1 MGQRADGNA
10 QPRFGAPQ
18 VTTEALPD
26 GSMIIRS
33 AIPLGITPRCLGDLL
48 RSWAARQPDRMFL
61 AERDSTGGW
70 RRMTYAAVEQKV
82 CSIAQA
88 LLDRGLGLD
97 RPVLI
102 LSENGIDHAL
112 MALGA
117 MQVGVPVAP
126 VSTAYS
132 RRSQDFAKLRAV
144 RDQIQPGLIFVDDGA
159 AHAPALDAIGL
170 DGAELVVAGA
180 PHPRLGGTP
189 FSTLAATEP
198 RPQVDAAFAVV
209 GPDTVAKILFTSG
222 STGDPKGVVNTQ
234 RMLCSN
240 QEAWALGWA
249 FLADRPPVLVD
260 WLPWS
265 HTFGGNATFNLALR
279 NGGSYTIDP
288 GKPAPGLIDKTV
300 ATLREVSP
308 TVYFNVPGGYAMLL
322 DYLER
327 DAALAQSF
335 FRDLDLMFYAAASLP
350 QSVWDR
356 LDAVAQQT
364 LGRRVPMVSAWGTT
378 ETAPLATLVHFVM
391 DRPGN
396 IGVPAS
402 GTEIKLV
409 PADDKIEIRVR
420 GPNVTPGYWRRPDLT
435 RALFDDDSF
444 YRPGDAVRL
453 ANPDDPGAGIVFD
466 GRLSENFKLTSG
478 TWVGVGALRVA
489 AIAACDPIVEDAV
502 VTGHDRDEI
511 GLLVFPSLAGCR
523 ALCPHLADAPLAA
536 LISEKAVRDAL
547 AAGLARHN
555 QRADGSSRQIARAI
569 LLTAPPSIDGGEITD
584 KGYLNQRAV
593 LDNRRDIVERLHGD
607 HPDIVLPSP
616 ETNR

>member
-1 MGQRADGNA
+1 MIQRVVGSDTL
-10 QPRFGAPQ
+10 RFATPH
-18 VTTEALPD
+18 VTTETLPD
-26 GSMIIRS
+26 GGMILRS
-33 AIPLGITPRCLGDLL
+33 AIPLGATPRCLGDLL
-48 RSWAARQPDRMFL
+48 RGWATSAPDRVFL
-61 AERDSTGGW
+61 AERDAVGSW
-70 RRMTYAAVEQKV
+70 RRMTYAAVAATV
-82 CSIAQA
+82 RCIAQA
-88 LLDRGLGLD
+88 LLDRGLGPEL
-97 RPVLI
+97 PVLI
-102 LSENGIDHAL
+102 LSENSIDHAL
-112 MALGA
+112 MTLGA
-117 MQVGVPVAP
+117 MQIGVPVAP

-132 RRSQDFAKLRAV
+132 RRSRDFVKLRAV
-144 RDQIQPGLIFVDDGA
+144 RDQVRPGLVFVDDGA
-159 AHAPALDAIGL
+159 AHAAALDAIGL
-170 DGAELVVAGA
+170 EEAELVVVGA

-189 FSTLAATEP
+189 FAALTATVPTPQLAAAE
-198 RPQVDAAFAVV
+198 AAV
-209 GPDTVAKILFTSG
+209 GPETIAKILFTSG

-240 QEAWALGWA
+240 QESWALGWP
-249 FLADRPPVLVD
+249 FLTDRPPVLVD

-279 NGGSYTIDP
+279 NGGSFTIDA
-288 GKPAPGLIDKTV
+288 GKPAPGLIDRTV

-322 DYLER
+322 DHLER
-327 DAALAQSF
+327 DAALAESF
-335 FRDLDLMFYAAASLP
+335 FRDLDVLFYAAASLP

-356 LDAVAQQT
+356 LDAVARRT
-364 LGRRVPMVSAWGTT
+364 VGRSVPMISAWGTT
-378 ETAPLATLVHFVM
+378 ETAPMATLVHFAM

-396 IGVPAS
+396 IGVPAP

-435 RALFDDDSF
+435 RALFDEDGF

-453 ANPDDPGAGIVFD
+453 ADPDDPQSGIVFD

-478 TWVGVGALRVA
+478 TWVSVGALRVA
-489 AIAACDPIVEDAV
+489 AIAGCDPVVEDAV

-523 ALCPHLADAPLAA
+523 SLCPHLADAPLAR
-536 LISEKAVRDAL
+536 LIAEPAVRRAL

-555 QRADGSSRQIARAI
+555 EGAGGSSRRIARAI
-569 LLTAPPSIDGGEITD
+569 FLAEPPSIDRGEITD

-593 LDNRRDIVERLHGD
+593 LGSRRKTVERLHDRGEWAE
-607 HPDIVLPSP
+607 IVLPA
-616 ETNR
+616 